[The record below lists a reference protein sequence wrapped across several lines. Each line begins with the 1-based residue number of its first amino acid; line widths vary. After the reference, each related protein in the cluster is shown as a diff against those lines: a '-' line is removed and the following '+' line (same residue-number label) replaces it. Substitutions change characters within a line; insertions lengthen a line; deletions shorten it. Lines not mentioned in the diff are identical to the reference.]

1 MAHIAERYGGHYGA
15 MFAGVQVTPLADAK
29 ALPGALQDIR
39 PTIFAGVPR
48 VWEKLKAAT
57 EAMVACEPDQAR
69 QRAMHRAMRTAHEHV
84 RAARAGAV
92 PAGMAAAYRRADQQ
106 VLSKIRFVLGL
117 DQVRT
122 AICGAAPVAPEVLE
136 FMHALG
142 IAVAEVWGM
151 SECLVGTINPPGA
164 IRIGTV
170 GTAVPG
176 VELKL
181 AGDASCWCAARP

>member
-1 MAHIAERYGGHYGA
+1 M
-15 MFAGVQVTPLADAK
+15 
-29 ALPGALQDIR
+29 
-39 PTIFAGVPR
+39 
-48 VWEKLKAAT
+48 
-57 EAMVACEPDQAR
+57 
-69 QRAMHRAMRTAHEHV
+69 
-84 RAARAGAV
+84 
-92 PAGMAAAYRRADQQ
+92 
-106 VLSKIRFVLGL
+106 
-117 DQVRT
+117 RT

-181 AGDASCWCAARP
+181 AGDGELLVRGPTVMNGYRHDPVKTAEALGPGGWLRTGDLAAMDADGYVQITGRKKELIINAAGQNMSPSIIEVLSSPCTPRQAEGRAPTTCYSCYATSSPPSARDGASRGG